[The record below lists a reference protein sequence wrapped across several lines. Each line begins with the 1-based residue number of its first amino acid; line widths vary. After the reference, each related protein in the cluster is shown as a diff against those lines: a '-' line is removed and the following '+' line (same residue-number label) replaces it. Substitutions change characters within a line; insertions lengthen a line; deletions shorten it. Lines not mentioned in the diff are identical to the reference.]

1 MTHSSHPPRTLEGC
15 LDALGALVNRK
26 NTPYT
31 QETLAYNERSD
42 AAKLCKNPLVSVF
55 IITYNSGRFID
66 DGIRGVMEQE
76 TDFPFELIISD
87 DGSTDDTIARCEAW
101 QAKFP
106 ERIRILMAH
115 RNAGILGNR
124 LRAQI
129 ACRAPWVALMDGD
142 DFWANPKKLQHQIA
156 RLQETKAIACVAL
169 SEIRNERTG
178 QSNRLGWG
186 LEQTEWITP
195 ALFLRRYL
203 HTSTYVYSR
212 EALDAALREH
222 PNLHG
227 LDDVDLIF
235 CLASQGQITLLHE
248 LVSVYRISGVNECST
263 RTGDSLALWVRWQIL
278 RLVLFG
284 PRQFRQLALWYLLH
298 DIRTMWE
305 TGHGLTPDVRS
316 LLWAI
321 AKKSWYLEPFSW
333 PILREWVKLLYS
345 KATNRRAHVRN

>member
-235 CLASQGQITLLHE
+235 CLASQGQIVLLHE

>member
-129 ACRAPWVALMDGD
+129 AGRAPWVALMDGD

>member
-115 RNAGILGNR
+115 RNASILGNR

-235 CLASQGQITLLHE
+235 CLASQGQIVLLHE

>member
-1 MTHSSHPPRTLEGC
+1 MKHHFHPPRTLEGC
-15 LDALGALVNRK
+15 LDALGVLVNRK
-26 NTPYT
+26 NVPYT
-31 QETLAYNERSD
+31 PETLAYNERSN

-87 DGSTDDTIARCEAW
+87 DGSTDDTIARCEVW
-101 QAKFP
+101 QEKFP
-106 ERIRILMAH
+106 ERIRILVAN

-156 RLQETKAIACVAL
+156 RLQETCAVACVAF

-178 QSNRLGWG
+178 QSRRLGCG
-186 LEQTEWITP
+186 LDQTDWVTP
-195 ALFLRRYL
+195 ALFLQCYL

-212 EALDAALREH
+212 KALDTALQKH
-222 PNLHG
+222 PHLHG
-227 LDDVDLIF
+227 LDDIDLIF
-235 CLASQGQITLLHE
+235 CLASQGRIALLRE
-248 LVSVYRISGVNECST
+248 VVSVYRISGVNECST
-263 RTGDSLALWVRWQIL
+263 RSRDSSALWVRWQIL

-284 PRQFRQLALWYLLH
+284 PRQFRRLALWYLLH

-305 TGHGLTPDVRS
+305 FGHGLTPEVRP
-316 LLWAI
+316 LLWTI
-321 AKKSWYLEPFSW
+321 AKKAWYLELFSW
-333 PILREWVKLLYS
+333 SILREWFKLLYS
-345 KATNRRAHVRN
+345 KATNRRAHAHN